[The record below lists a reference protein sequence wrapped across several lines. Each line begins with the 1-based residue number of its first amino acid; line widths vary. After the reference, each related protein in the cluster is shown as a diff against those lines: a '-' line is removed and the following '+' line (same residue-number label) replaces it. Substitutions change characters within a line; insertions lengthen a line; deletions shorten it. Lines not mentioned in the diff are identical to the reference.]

1 MSAAMTPNLPSLQRS
16 GPAPADSLVLA
27 AGLIIVSG
35 AALGLV
41 AVSRLAEGNLPLSY
55 GLWVALS
62 GAVGAWAGLAASW
75 QDFGWPGLRG
85 AFRALVG
92 GLKFSLTAAVAGGT
106 MVLPVF
112 GTMFAPLAVFVT
124 LLAVPAASVGL
135 LATLALAHRAVR
147 RWRRLAERGP

>member
-1 MSAAMTPNLPSLQRS
+1 MIPNLPSLQRS
-16 GPAPADSLVLA
+16 GPAPVDSVVLA
-27 AGLIIVSG
+27 AGLIFVSG

-41 AVSRLAEGNLPLSY
+41 GVSRLAEGSLPLSY

-85 AFRALVG
+85 AFRAMAG
-92 GLKFSLTAAVAGGT
+92 GFKFSLTAAVAGGT
-106 MVLPVF
+106 MVLPAF

-147 RWRRLAERGP
+147 RWRSLAERAP

>member
-16 GPAPADSLVLA
+16 GPAPADSFVLA

-62 GAVGAWAGLAASW
+62 GAVGAWAGLAAS
-75 QDFGWPGLRG
+75 G
-85 AFRALVG
+85 
-92 GLKFSLTAAVAGGT
+92 KI
-106 MVLPVF
+106 
-112 GTMFAPLAVFVT
+112 
-124 LLAVPAASVGL
+124 SVGPVSG
-135 LATLALAHRAVR
+135 ALFGRCSEGSSSR
-147 RWRRLAERGP
+147 

>member
-1 MSAAMTPNLPSLQRS
+1 MTPNLPSLQRS

-41 AVSRLAEGNLPLSY
+41 AVSRLAEGSLPLSY

-62 GAVGAWAGLAASW
+62 GAVGAWVGLAASW
-75 QDFGWPGLRG
+75 QDFGWPGLSG
-85 AFRALVG
+85 AFRALLG

-112 GTMFAPLAVFVT
+112 GTMFAPLAIFVT
-124 LLAVPAASVGL
+124 LLAVPAASVGH

-147 RWRRLAERGP
+147 RWRRLAGSAP

>member
-1 MSAAMTPNLPSLQRS
+1 MSAALTPKLPSLQRS
-16 GPAPADSLVLA
+16 GPASADSFVLA
-27 AGLIIVSG
+27 AGLILASG

-41 AVSRLAEGNLPLSY
+41 AVSRLPGGSLPLSY

-62 GAVGAWAGLAASW
+62 GGVGVWAGLAASW

-85 AFRALVG
+85 AFRALLG

-124 LLAVPAASVGL
+124 LLAVPAAALGL
-135 LATLALAHRAVR
+135 LATLALAHLVVR
-147 RWRRLAERGP
+147 RWRSLAKKAL